1 MDNTIF
7 LLWIALSVTFG
18 FVGKDRKIG
27 FWWALILSLLFSP
40 LIGGIV
46 TLTSPR
52 KKDQIDM
59 REFSQP
65 KDRPAL
71 AIALQELQEL
81 RMANAITEDEYQT
94 ARKNILG
101 I

>member
-1 MDNTIF
+1 MDSLIF
-7 LLWIALSVTFG
+7 LFWIALSITFG
-18 FVGKDRKIG
+18 VVGKGRKIG
-27 FWWALILSLLFSP
+27 FAGAFVLSLLLSP

-52 KKDQIDM
+52 KKDHIDM
-59 REFSQP
+59 REFSGP
-65 KDRPAL
+65 ERTTL

-81 RMANAITEDEYQT
+81 RMANTITEDEYQV

-101 I
+101 IQ

>member
-40 LIGGIV
+40 LIGGIIA
-46 TLTSPR
+46 LTSPR
-52 KKDQIDM
+52 KEDQINM
-59 REFSQP
+59 REFSGP
-65 KDRPAL
+65 ERTTL

-81 RMANAITEDEYQT
+81 RMANTITEDEYQT

-101 I
+101 IQ

>member
-1 MDNTIF
+1 MGDTIF
-7 LLWIALSVTFG
+7 LLWIALSFTFG

-27 FWWALILSLLFSP
+27 FWWAFILSILFSP
-40 LIGGIV
+40 LVGGI
-46 TLTSPR
+46 LALSSPR

-59 REFSQP
+59 REFSGP
-65 KDRPAL
+65 KDRTTL
-71 AIALQELQEL
+71 AVALQELQEL
-81 RMANAITEDEYQT
+81 RMAGTIDENEYQT

>member
-7 LLWIALSVTFG
+7 LLWIALSFTFG

-27 FWWALILSLLFSP
+27 FWWALILSILFSP
-40 LIGGIV
+40 LIGGIIA
-46 TLTSPR
+46 LTSPR
-52 KKDQIDM
+52 KKDQIDV
-59 REFSQP
+59 REFSGP
-65 KDRPAL
+65 ERTTL

-81 RMANAITEDEYQT
+81 RMAGTITEDEYQI

>member
-1 MDNTIF
+1 M
-7 LLWIALSVTFG
+7 TFG

-27 FWWALILSLLFSP
+27 FWWALILSVLFSP

-65 KDRPAL
+65 KDRQPL
-71 AIALQELQEL
+71 AIALKELHDL
-81 RMANAITEDEYQT
+81 RLSGAIGEDEYQA